1 MEVDSDDEEL
11 EEGVESD
18 ESCDLGYISGDVT
31 HPQSTGEG
39 DAIIVHC
46 VGEWR
51 RLRMQMAGR
60 RLRTSIST
68 VSLPCMIW
76 HDPVQSYV
84 EVLCIDKV
92 DCI

>member
-1 MEVDSDDEEL
+1 MKVESDDEEL

-46 VGEWR
+46 VGE
-51 RLRMQMAGR
+51 
-60 RLRTSIST
+60 
-68 VSLPCMIW
+68 
-76 HDPVQSYV
+76 
-84 EVLCIDKV
+84 
-92 DCI
+92 

>member
-1 MEVDSDDEEL
+1 MHAQTHTNTLTDTHAHTLTNRQTHTHLFRRLEQWQKHGYSTAVVEVESDDEEL

-46 VGEWR
+46 VGE
-51 RLRMQMAGR
+51 
-60 RLRTSIST
+60 
-68 VSLPCMIW
+68 
-76 HDPVQSYV
+76 
-84 EVLCIDKV
+84 
-92 DCI
+92 

>member
-1 MEVDSDDEEL
+1 MHRLTQTRAHTVTNRQTHTHLFRRLEQWQKHGYSTAAVEVESDDEEL

-46 VGEWR
+46 VGE
-51 RLRMQMAGR
+51 
-60 RLRTSIST
+60 
-68 VSLPCMIW
+68 
-76 HDPVQSYV
+76 
-84 EVLCIDKV
+84 
-92 DCI
+92 